1 MERELVN
8 DLCRR
13 LAGPFLIQVI
23 TGPRQVGKTTVAR
36 AVAERW
42 NGPTHYA
49 AADVSPPPGAE
60 WIDTHWE
67 IARRSAGSGET
78 LLILDEV
85 QKVRGW
91 SEVVKAHWDDDRFHH
106 RPVRVICVG
115 SSAMLLTQGATD
127 SLAGRFFLNRCPHW
141 SFTECRQAF
150 GWDLDRWIFFGGYP
164 GAASL
169 VGEPDDWRAY
179 IMDSLVEAVIS
190 RDVLETQRI
199 AKPALLRHLFGL
211 ATRFPAEILSYNKML
226 GQLQDAGNT
235 TTLAHYLDMLETAF
249 LISGLE
255 RFSAGHARSRGS
267 SPKLVL
273 WNNALVSA
281 SSLLSF
287 DHARNNPSLWGRWVE
302 NAVGAHLVN
311 HLQGAS
317 YEITYWRYRNHEVD
331 YVVRAGEALWAIE
344 VKSGRPGKGAG
355 LAAFKKE
362 HPSAKCLI
370 VGSGGMPLTE
380 FFLEQPGDILRG

>member
-1 MERELVN
+1 MERELVG

-13 LAGPFLIQVI
+13 LGGPPLIQVI
-23 TGPRQVGKTTVAR
+23 AGPRQVGKTTIARTVAG
-36 AVAERW
+36 RW

-49 AADVSPPPGAE
+49 AADVSPPPGPE
-60 WIDTHWE
+60 WIETHWE
-67 IARRSAGSGET
+67 IARRSAESGEV
-78 LLILDEV
+78 LLVLDEV
-85 QKVRGW
+85 QKVRDW
-91 SEVVKAHWDDDRFHH
+91 SEVVKAQWDDDRFHN
-106 RPVRVICVG
+106 RPIRVILVG

-141 SFTECRQAF
+141 SFSECRRAF

-190 RDVLETQRI
+190 RDVLGIQRI
-199 AKPALLRHLFGL
+199 AKPALLRNLFGL
-211 ATRFPAEILSYNKML
+211 ATRFPAEVLSYNKML

-235 TTLAHYLDMLETAF
+235 TTLAHYLNMLETAF

-255 RFSAGHARSRGS
+255 RYSAGHARSRGS

-281 SSLLSF
+281 PSLLSF
-287 DHARNNPSLWGRWVE
+287 DRARATPELWGRWVE

-331 YVVRAGEALWAIE
+331 YVVRAGDALWAIE
-344 VKSGRPGKGAG
+344 VKSGRPGKGTG
-355 LAAFKKE
+355 LTAFKKD
-362 HPSAKCLI
+362 HPSAKSLI
-370 VGSGGMPLTE
+370 LGSGGMPLTD
-380 FFLEQPGDILRG
+380 FFSEQPRDIL